1 MLKRLFTEHPASVG
15 ETYLEHM
22 RFASATGA
30 TMIAGGAACLV
41 HGVLPFLCVTTGSRT
56 IRKLAT
62 RIANTALRGH
72 PKTVRVKPEELKL
85 LARFE
90 SLTSASL

>member
-15 ETYLEHM
+15 ESYFEHM
-22 RFASATGA
+22 RFAASTGA
-30 TMIAGGAACLV
+30 TMVVGGVACMVHAAF
-41 HGVLPFLCVTTGSRT
+41 PFLCVTTGSRT
-56 IRKLAT
+56 IRRLAAK
-62 RIANTALRGH
+62 IANPMLRGH
-72 PKTVRVKPEELKL
+72 PKTVRVKQEDLIL